1 MKSHCGTQTLHF
13 MVAFAKWISRHAH
26 VTFYHLK
33 TNWQVIWTSFM
44 TTNTNLSFWQVLGAV
59 VIDVGLCYSYM
70 LIAEKEHDRTP
81 LTPFTFFFA
90 KSKKMVENQVSW
102 ARSLQNW
109 TIIDFFFGFFW
120 IYNET
125 EMPDTASLFFCDDVL
140 LANFLF

>member
-1 MKSHCGTQTLHF
+1 
-13 MVAFAKWISRHAH
+13 
-26 VTFYHLK
+26 
-33 TNWQVIWTSFM
+33 M
-44 TTNTNLSFWQVLGAV
+44 TTNANLSFRQVLGAL

-90 KSKKMVENQVSW
+90 KSTKMIENQLSW

-109 TIIDFFFGFFW
+109 TMIKLFFGFFW

-125 EMPDTASLFFCDDVL
+125 EMPDTVSFFLDDVL
-140 LANFLF
+140 CS